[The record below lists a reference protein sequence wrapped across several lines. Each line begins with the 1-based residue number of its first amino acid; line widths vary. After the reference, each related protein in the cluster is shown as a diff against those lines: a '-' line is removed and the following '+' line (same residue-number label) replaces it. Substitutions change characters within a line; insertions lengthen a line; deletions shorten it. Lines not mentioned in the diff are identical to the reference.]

1 MKVLI
6 INSVCGIGSTGKI
19 CTQIADK
26 YISKGNTCIIA
37 YGRGIVPTEYK
48 AIAKRIGSDIGVKLS
63 VLHTRIT
70 DKHGFF
76 NKRATKKFLKWANEY
91 NPDVVWL
98 HNIHGYYINV
108 EMLFEWIKSRPA
120 MQVKWS
126 FHDSWPFTGHCSY
139 ADQKRCDKWIKGCYD
154 CKFKKDYP
162 SSYVDNSFKN
172 YRAKKKAF
180 LGVKNMTL
188 YAASKWMSNNL
199 KKSYLSQYDVKVMD
213 NGVDLEIFKPT
224 PGDLR
229 EKYNL
234 ENKYIV
240 LGVSFAWGIKK
251 GLDVFV
257 ELSKRLGQEYAI
269 VLVGTNEKIA
279 RSLPDSIITINRTH
293 NQEELAKIYTA
304 ADVFVN
310 PTREDTYPTVNM
322 ESICCGTP
330 VITFET
336 GGSPES
342 IDENTGSVVPCNDV
356 DALYKEIIRICTEKP
371 YTTEMCVEAGKRF
384 DKDLKYNINI

>member
-26 YISKGNTCIIA
+26 YISRGHTCMIA
-37 YGRGIVPTEYK
+37 YGRGSVPDNYK
-48 AIAKRIGSDIGVKLS
+48 PVSKRIGSDIGVKLS

-70 DKHGFF
+70 DSHGFS
-76 NKRATKKFLKWANEY
+76 NKKATKQFLKWADEY

-126 FHDSWPFTGHCSY
+126 FHDSWAFTGHCSY
-139 ADQKRCDKWIKGCYD
+139 ADEKRCDKWIKGCYD

-224 PGDLR
+224 PGD
-229 EKYNL
+229 
-234 ENKYIV
+234 
-240 LGVSFAWGIKK
+240 
-251 GLDVFV
+251 
-257 ELSKRLGQEYAI
+257 
-269 VLVGTNEKIA
+269 
-279 RSLPDSIITINRTH
+279 
-293 NQEELAKIYTA
+293 
-304 ADVFVN
+304 
-310 PTREDTYPTVNM
+310 
-322 ESICCGTP
+322 
-330 VITFET
+330 
-336 GGSPES
+336 
-342 IDENTGSVVPCNDV
+342 
-356 DALYKEIIRICTEKP
+356 
-371 YTTEMCVEAGKRF
+371 
-384 DKDLKYNINI
+384 

>member
-108 EMLFEWIKSRPA
+108 EMLFEWIKSRPD

-126 FHDSWPFTGHCSY
+126 FHDSWSFTGHCSY
-139 ADQKRCDKWIKGCYD
+139 ADEKRCNKWIDGCCD
-154 CKFKKDYP
+154 CEFTRDYP
-162 SSYVDNSFKN
+162 AAFCDNSRKN
-172 YRAKKKAF
+172 YIKKKEVF
-180 LGVKNMTL
+180 CGVKNMTL

-199 KKSYLSQYDVKVMD
+199 KKSFLSQYDVEVMD
-213 NGVDLEIFKPT
+213 NGVDREIFKPT
-224 PGDLR
+224 QGDFR
-229 EKYNL
+229 KKYNL
-234 ENKYIV
+234 ENKYVV
-240 LGVSFAWGIKK
+240 LGVSFVWGVKK

-342 IDENTGSVVPCNDV
+342 IDENTGSVVPCNDI

-384 DKDLKYNINI
+384 DKTYKYDVI